1 MILFFGQFIID
12 VEMQPCGPSLRKGA
26 IFPLVIYTDLF
37 LVCVVAFLLCTSFV
51 IYHILYV
58 RQCWHTL
65 VLECTTCT
73 TVCGVWD
80 VAPVIDPSLSPCSHI
95 LTHVWES
102 ILS

>member
-1 MILFFGQFIID
+1 MLILFFGQFIID

-58 RQCWHTL
+58 RQGSAGIRHCLNLLPVLQFAVFGVLPLSLIRAL
-65 VLECTTCT
+65 VL
-73 TVCGVWD
+73 V
-80 VAPVIDPSLSPCSHI
+80 HI
-95 LTHVWES
+95 F
-102 ILS
+102 